1 MAIKTIY
8 LGSEGPF
15 KYDDTELV
23 NDPDGLFSGIL
34 QQTIVTDGNLFATV
48 VVGGAK
54 LKDTNESNFL
64 DLIWNEDDTIDRI
77 LNLLVNAANRSINLS
92 GDLVVSAG
100 AGTLNQSVASG
111 ASPTFSPALHTQGTD
126 TTLGTMAADVAMGN
140 HKLTGLAVPTDAG
153 DSIRATAK
161 ITEVLLESATDLKHT
176 QGTDTT
182 LGDMTKTITLR
193 AGTTQPDTAPQKF
206 KTGSLL
212 SSIEPGALEF
222 DGTDLYITVAL

>member
-100 AGTLNQSVASG
+100 AGTLDQDVSNG
-111 ASPTFSPALHTQGTD
+111 ASPTFSPALHTQGSD
-126 TTLGTMAADVAMGN
+126 TA
-140 HKLTGLAVPTDAG
+140 
-153 DSIRATAK
+153 
-161 ITEVLLESATDLKHT
+161 
-176 QGTDTT
+176 
-182 LGDMTKTITLR
+182 LGDMTETITLR
-193 AGTTQPDTAPQKF
+193 AGTTQPDTAPLKF

-212 SSIEPGALEF
+212 SSMIPGVLEF
-222 DGTDLYITVAL
+222 DGTDLYMTVSL